1 MNPPEPHPLAAVS
14 SPDHNAERLAALKK
28 LFPDLFS
35 NDGKLNVDELK
46 KVVDP
51 ALVSETERYDFRW
64 YGKTKSKREA
74 FTPSRAA
81 LVYDPARSVNPDK
94 AAGNMIIE
102 GENLEVLKLL
112 TSAYRQQ
119 VKCIYID
126 PPYNTGKDFVYS
138 DNFAEGQKPYWEQ
151 TGVTEGGVK
160 VDTNTDSDGR
170 FHSKWL
176 SMIHSRLLVARY
188 LLKPDGFI
196 LVSIDDAEIGNLLRV
211 MDEVFGAENH
221 IATLVYDKNRK
232 NDAKFFSVGHEY
244 MIVFARDKAWLTE
257 NDTVL
262 RVEKEGVEEVKAVF
276 EKLRKQHNDD
286 WEKVREGLKAHYA
299 TWTEDDPRQP
309 LARFSKVDEKG
320 PYRDDGNPSWPGG
333 GGPTYEVLHPV
344 TGKPC
349 KLPSRGWVFSKKETM
364 DQNIAAGLVVFG
376 PDENT
381 IPSLRTNLF
390 ERTKQVMRSVTFSYA
405 QTVAQEFA
413 KMFDGQKVFDNPKP
427 VGDLR
432 KLFEYL
438 SSPGDLILDFFGGSG
453 TTAQAVM
460 ELNKADGGS
469 RKFILVQLPELTDA
483 SSPAHKAGFKK
494 ISDITIERARRVIQK
509 LSAPQPAKFLP
520 KISPIDKEQEL
531 LCVAEVGP
539 EYRVKP
545 LDSLGFK
552 VFTLAQ
558 SAFPRVEFAPDP
570 AKTEAENIELLKQ
583 YIRDKEATFHLQ
595 FEKDKVLDE
604 VLLKNGFMLDY
615 TLTPQPDFK
624 KNEVLLAKD
633 AHKESLVC
641 LDAKLE
647 PETVDHFKTHKDQF
661 FICLELAL
669 DTTKKWNLK
678 HNLGEKLKAI

>member
-1 MNPPEPHPLAAVS
+1 MSESLNDHLPL

-35 NDGKLNVDELK
+35 NDGRLNVDELK

-51 ALVSETERYDFRW
+51 ALVNETERYDFRW

-112 TSAYRQQ
+112 TSAYRERI
-119 VKCIYID
+119 KCIYID
-126 PPYNTGKDFVYS
+126 GPYNTGKDFIYS
-138 DNFAEGQKPYWEQ
+138 DTFAEGQKPYWEQ

-170 FHSKWL
+170 FHSNWL
-176 SMIHSRLLVARY
+176 SMMHSRLLVARY
-188 LLKPDGFI
+188 LLKPDGVIF
-196 LVSIDDAEIGNLLRV
+196 VSIDDGELHNLLRV
-211 MDEVFGAENH
+211 LDDTFGAENRIGVISWRNVTDNNPTRLTKDNEF
-221 IATLVYDKNRK
+221 IAVYARSIENQPDEWKSPMS
-232 NDAKFFSVGHEY
+232 DAKNLLEAEFQRLKG
-244 MIVFARDKAWLTE
+244 LGLPT
-257 NDTVL
+257 L
-262 RVEKEGVEEVKAVF
+262 RIEEEIRKFIAGNEEVLGNLTRYK
-276 EKLRKQHNDD
+276 
-286 WEKVREGLKAHYA
+286 W
-299 TWTEDDPRQP
+299 
-309 LARFSKVDEKG
+309 VDETDIYTG
-320 PYRDDGNPSWPGG
+320 SESVHNPRPGG
-333 GGPTYEVLHPV
+333 YVFEVLHPK
-344 TGKPC
+344 TGKPMR
-349 KLPSRGWVFSKKETM
+349 KPATGYRFPEATFREMEAQRIILYGDDEDQIVKIKKYLR
-364 DQNIAAGLVVFG
+364 DFR
-376 PDENT
+376 D
-381 IPSLRTNLF
+381 SLRSVITLDGRLGSYDMKRLF
-390 ERTKQVMRSVTFSYA
+390 DVSENIFT
-405 QTVAQEFA
+405 
-413 KMFDGQKVFDNPKP
+413 NPKP
-427 VGDLR
+427 VDLL
-432 KLFEYL
+432 KQLYSFTTGL
-438 SSPGDLILDFFGGSG
+438 DSIILDFFGGSG
-453 TTAQAVM
+453 TSAQAVIAM
-460 ELNKADGGS
+460 NKADGGN
-469 RKFILVQLPELTDA
+469 RKFILVQLPELTAEDSLA
-483 SSPAHKAGFKK
+483 FKAGYKR
-494 ISDITIERARRVIQK
+494 ISDITIKRATLVVQQLK
-509 LSAPQPAKFLP
+509 SEAEGLLPNDPQRQFA
-520 KISPIDKEQEL
+520 
-531 LCVAEVGP
+531 
-539 EYRVKP
+539 
-545 LDSLGFK
+545 DSLGFK
-552 VFTLAQ
+552 VYTLAK

-570 AKTEAENIELLKQ
+570 AKTEPENIELLKQ

-624 KNEVLLAKD
+624 KNVVLLAKD

>member
-1 MNPPEPHPLAAVS
+1 MNPIEPSPLAAVS
-14 SPDHNAERLAALKK
+14 SPDHNAERLAALKQ

-35 NDGKLNVDELK
+35 NDGRLNVDELK

-112 TSAYRQQ
+112 TSAYRERI
-119 VKCIYID
+119 KCIYID
-126 PPYNTGKDFVYS
+126 GPYNTGKDFVYS

-170 FHSKWL
+170 FHSNWL
-176 SMIHSRLLVARY
+176 SMMHSRLLVARY
-188 LLKPDGFI
+188 LLKPDGVIF
-196 LVSIDDAEIGNLLRV
+196 VSIDDNEVQNLCRV
-211 MDEVFGAENH
+211 MDEVFGAENRVGV
-221 IATLVYDKNRK
+221 IPVVNNLKGRNDKLNV
-232 NDAKFFSVGHEY
+232 AACHEY
-244 MIVFARDKAWLTE
+244 VVVYGKSETVELLGLPLTE
-257 NDTVL
+257 AQ
-262 RVEKEGVEEVKAVF
+262 KA
-276 EKLRKQHNDD
+276 E
-286 WEKVREGLKAHYA
+286 
-299 TWTEDDPRQP
+299 
-309 LARFSKVDEKG
+309 FSNK
-320 PYRDDGNPSWPGG
+320 
-333 GGPTYEVLHPV
+333 
-344 TGKPC
+344 
-349 KLPSRGWVFSKKETM
+349 
-364 DQNIAAGLVVFG
+364 DQNGELYA
-376 PDENT
+376 
-381 IPSLRTNLF
+381 LR
-390 ERTKQVMRSVTFSYA
+390 
-405 QTVAQEFA
+405 
-413 KMFDGQKVFDNPKP
+413 
-427 VGDLR
+427 DLR
-432 KLFEYL
+432 KRGSQDRREDRQKMFFPIYFNVASKRCSLERTAAEDTEILPKRGDGSDGRWRWGKERVQLNLGNLEARYSKKNDRWDIDYRVYL
-438 SSPGDLILDFFGGSG
+438 RSAVAGELPGEDDLDEDEEGDSTEERKSKSKSFWIGAQFSTDVAKRELKLLLPDCGFDFPKAVAFIERCLHLGLGRNDLILDFFGGSG
-453 TTAQAVM
+453 TTAQAVV
-460 ELNKADGGS
+460 ELNKADGGN
-469 RKFILVQLPELTDA
+469 RQFILVQLPELTAPDG
-483 SSPAHKAGFKK
+483 PAFKAGFKR
-494 ISDITIERARRVIQK
+494 ISDITIKRATRVVQK
-509 LSAPQPAKFLP
+509 LKTEAEGLLSNDPQRQFA
-520 KISPIDKEQEL
+520 
-531 LCVAEVGP
+531 
-539 EYRVKP
+539 
-545 LDSLGFK
+545 DSLGFK
-552 VFTLAQ
+552 VFTLAK